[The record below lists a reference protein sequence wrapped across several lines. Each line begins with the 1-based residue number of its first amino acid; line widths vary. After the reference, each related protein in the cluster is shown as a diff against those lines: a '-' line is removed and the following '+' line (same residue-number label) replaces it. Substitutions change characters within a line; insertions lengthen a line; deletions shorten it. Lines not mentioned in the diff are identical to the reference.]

1 MIKELIIGIG
11 YLIVTTIIVYPVSS
25 VIADVMQT
33 ILTDNLVNFILIN
46 VVRYIGFIIGALTIK
61 WIYNALKQQDQ
72 QTYSQVYDRP
82 WLWIKQTNK

>member
-1 MIKELIIGIG
+1 MGKNTMIKELIIGIG

-25 VIADVMQT
+25 VIADTMQM
-33 ILTDNLVNFILIN
+33 ILTENIVNFILIN

-72 QTYSQVYDRP
+72 QTYTQIYDR
-82 WLWIKQTNK
+82 

>member
-33 ILTDNLVNFILIN
+33 ILPDNIVNFILIN

-72 QTYSQVYDRP
+72 QTYQQIYNR
-82 WLWIKQTNK
+82 

>member
-25 VIADVMQT
+25 VIADTMQM
-33 ILTDNLVNFILIN
+33 ILTDNIVNFILIN

-72 QTYSQVYDRP
+72 QTYTQIYDR
-82 WLWIKQTNK
+82 